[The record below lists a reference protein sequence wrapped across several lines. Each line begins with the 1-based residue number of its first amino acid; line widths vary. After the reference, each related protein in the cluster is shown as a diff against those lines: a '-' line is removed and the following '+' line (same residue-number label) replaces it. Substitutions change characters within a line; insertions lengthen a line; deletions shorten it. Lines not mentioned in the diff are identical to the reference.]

1 MKKWIHILCSI
12 ILISSLSAC
21 SSKDQAFSK
30 SAFYFDTQLTI
41 TIYSENAEELLEE
54 CMQICE
60 RMEKIFSRTR
70 KDSELYAI
78 NHRNTDTLKI
88 SDDMKT
94 VIEAGLHGYEISNHA
109 FDITIAPL
117 LEAWNF
123 TQDNASV
130 PNKDV
135 ITNALDYIGS
145 EYIELNRNTLTI
157 KNKNTQI
164 DLGALAKGYIADV
177 IKNYL
182 LENEV
187 KSGFINIGG
196 NVLCIG
202 SKPDGTSWNIGIQ
215 EPFKDKGEVLHTVK
229 VEDISV
235 ASSGVYER
243 HFIKNNI
250 NYHHLLDARSGY
262 PMNNGL
268 WQVTILTPSSLEADK
283 LSSALFLMGLEEGM
297 KYIESRKNCEA
308 IFVDDKGKLHFSS
321 GLK

>member
-21 SSKDQAFSK
+21 SSKEQAFSK

-94 VIEAGLHGYEISNHA
+94 VIEAGLEAYKISNHA
-109 FDITIAPL
+109 FDISIAPL
-117 LEAWNF
+117 IELWNF
-123 TQDNASV
+123 TSNNPKVPTQKEINKALSNVSSDN
-130 PNKDV
+130 
-135 ITNALDYIGS
+135 ILLEG
-145 EYIELNRNTLTI
+145 NTLI
-157 KNKNTQI
+157 FKNDKTQI
-164 DLGALAKGYIADV
+164 DLGGLAKGYIADRL
-177 IKNYL
+177 KEYL
-182 LENEV
+182 LDKGVE
-187 KSGFINIGG
+187 SGFINLGG

-202 SKPDGTSWNIGIQ
+202 SKPDKDTWNVGIQ
-215 EPFKDKGEVLHTVK
+215 KPFDDKGEVLHVIKTK
-229 VEDISV
+229 DKSV
-235 ASSGVYER
+235 VSSGVYER
-243 HFIKNNI
+243 HFMINNK
-250 NYHHLLDARSGY
+250 NYHHLIDARNGY
-262 PMNNGL
+262 PMENHL
-268 WQVTILTPSSLEADK
+268 WQVTIITSSSLKADQ
-283 LSSALFLMGLEEGM
+283 LSSTVFLMGLEKGM
-297 KYIESRKNCEA
+297 KYVEAIKDCEA
-308 IFVDDKGKLHFSS
+308 IFVDDQGELHFSS

>member
-21 SSKDQAFSK
+21 SSKEQAFSK

-94 VIEAGLHGYEISNHA
+94 VIKAGLHSYEISNHA

-117 LEAWNF
+117 LETWNF

-130 PNKDV
+130 PNRDV

-235 ASSGVYER
+235 VSSGVYER
-243 HFIKNNI
+243 HFIENNI

-283 LSSALFLMGLEEGM
+283 LSSTLFLMGLEEGM
-297 KYIESRKNCEA
+297 KYIESRKDCEA

-321 GLK
+321 GLE

>member
-21 SSKDQAFSK
+21 SSKEQAFSK

-117 LEAWNF
+117 LETWNF

-157 KNKNTQI
+157 RNKNTQI

-215 EPFKDKGEVLHTVK
+215 EPFKDKGEVLYTVK

-235 ASSGVYER
+235 VSSGVYER
-243 HFIKNNI
+243 LFIENNI

-297 KYIESRKNCEA
+297 KYIESRKDCEA

>member
-21 SSKDQAFSK
+21 SSKEQAFSK

-94 VIEAGLHGYEISNHA
+94 VIKAGLHSYEISNHA

-117 LEAWNF
+117 LETWNF

-202 SKPDGTSWNIGIQ
+202 SKPDGTSWNVGIQ

-235 ASSGVYER
+235 VSSGVYER
-243 HFIKNNI
+243 HFIENNI

-283 LSSALFLMGLEEGM
+283 LSSTLFLMGLEEGM
-297 KYIESRKNCEA
+297 KYIESRKDCEA

-321 GLK
+321 GLE

>member
-21 SSKDQAFSK
+21 SSKEQAFSK

-117 LEAWNF
+117 LETWNF

-135 ITNALDYIGS
+135 ITNALGYIGS

-215 EPFKDKGEVLHTVK
+215 EPFKDKGEVLHTVN

-235 ASSGVYER
+235 VSSGVYER
-243 HFIKNNI
+243 HFIENNI

-283 LSSALFLMGLEEGM
+283 LSSTLFLMGLEEGM
-297 KYIESRKNCEA
+297 KYIESRKDCEA